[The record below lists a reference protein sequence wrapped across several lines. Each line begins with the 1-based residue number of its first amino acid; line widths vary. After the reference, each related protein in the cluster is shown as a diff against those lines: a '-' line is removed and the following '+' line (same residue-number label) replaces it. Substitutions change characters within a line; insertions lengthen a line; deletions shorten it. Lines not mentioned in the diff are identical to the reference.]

1 MYADR
6 VALLLRYGVD
16 PDGQGTQH
24 PALQGLRPIE
34 RAPVAGAQKIFELLL
49 AAGARP
55 AAADIVDALVGLCMR
70 GERELDRAPALAVA
84 AIERHPRALIDAA
97 ERGNTVG
104 VELLAQLGY
113 HVNLRKRGTSARS
126 ARCPRQNESR
136 SVGTQP

>member
-34 RAPVAGAQKIFELLL
+34 RAHVAGAQKIFELLL
-49 AAGARP
+49 AAGARL

-70 GERELDRAPALAVA
+70 GERDTIERELDRA
-84 AIERHPRALIDAA
+84 RACG
-97 ERGNTVG
+97 RGDRTSPT
-104 VELLAQLGY
+104 
-113 HVNLRKRGTSARS
+113 RPDRRGRARQHS
-126 ARCPRQNESR
+126 WR
-136 SVGTQP
+136 